1 MSVRTRD
8 VAASQTGQLHERQ
21 RRKVDDPRLLLA
33 ILLGPA
39 LIVLVVLVVYPIIY
53 SVWRSLFD
61 DAGAFVG
68 LGNYA
73 TMFRRS
79 STFTAVRNN
88 LIWVVVAPIIC
99 TVLGLIFAVL
109 MDKVRWKT
117 AFKLVIFMPMA
128 ISMLASGV
136 VWRAAFSPD
145 PNKGLVNAVLVHVK
159 NVFDDS
165 ITYPNARPRNDQG
178 ISRTSGGDI
187 ATDSRYRAGDVASFP
202 LVGINQESV
211 VDAQAAVTASA
222 NDNAITGTVWLDF
235 VKGGGGEAGQIDGG
249 KRGLRGIQVE
259 ALDADGTIAATAT
272 TNDDGTFIL
281 EVPTGQD
288 FTINLPA
295 SNFTAAPHGVN
306 WLGPSLITPVIILAF
321 IWIWAG
327 FSMVMIASGLSAV
340 DRSLMEAAR
349 TDGANEWQVFRHITV
364 PQLMPVLSV
373 VLVTLMINV
382 LKIFDLVYV
391 ISPGESKPASNVV
404 AVQMWTEYGARNYG
418 MGSTLAVF
426 LLLMVLPF
434 MVINIRNF
442 RRGGLS

>member
-1 MSVRTRD
+1 MSVKAHTTTQER
-8 VAASQTGQLHERQ
+8 VGQLRG
-21 RRKVDDPRLLLA
+21 RKPRKVDDPRLLLA

-39 LIVLVVLVVYPIIY
+39 LLILVVMVVYPIIY

-61 DAGAFVG
+61 DAGTFVG
-68 LGNYA
+68 LENYA

-145 PNKGLVNAVLVHVK
+145 PNKGLVNAILVHAK

-165 ITYPNARPRNDQG
+165 TTYPNARPRDDQS
-178 ISRTSGGDI
+178 ISRTSSGDVT
-187 ATDSRYRAGDVASFP
+187 TDGHYRAGDVALFP
-202 LVGINQESV
+202 LVGINQDSV
-211 VDAQAAVTASA
+211 ADAEEAVAAQA
-222 NDNAITGTVWLDF
+222 NDNAIIGTVWLDF
-235 VKGGGGEAGQIDGG
+235 VKGGGGEIGQIDGG

-259 ALDADGTIAATAT
+259 AIAADGSVAATAT
-272 TNDDGTFIL
+272 TEEDGTFIL
-281 EVPTGQD
+281 DVPGGQE
-288 FTINLPA
+288 FTVSLPA
-295 SNFTAAPHGVN
+295 VNFSAAPSGVN

-404 AVQMWTEYGARNYG
+404 AVQMWTEYGARNFG

-434 MVINIRNF
+434 MIINIRNF